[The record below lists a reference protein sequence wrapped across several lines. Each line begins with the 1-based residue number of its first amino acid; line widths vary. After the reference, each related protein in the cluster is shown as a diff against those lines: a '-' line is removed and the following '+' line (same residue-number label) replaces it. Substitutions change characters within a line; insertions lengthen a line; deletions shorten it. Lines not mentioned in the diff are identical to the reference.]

1 MNTVL
6 FALGS
11 VVIGFIRVLPLPFV
25 ARLGR
30 AGGRLAF
37 LLDRRHRQ
45 VAERNIAARLH
56 LSRDDTVAL
65 ARENFC
71 RIGEAYACGIKT
83 AFMSCQQ
90 LAAHLEITGGE
101 HIPAW
106 QPTGQ
111 PQNCILAIGHFG
123 NFELYTRI
131 TEVAPGYRGA
141 STYRGLRQPGL
152 NRLLLSLRQRSG
164 CLFFERRADARALRS
179 AMSGSG
185 LLLGLLADQHAGA
198 GGLRLPFLGR
208 ECSSSAAPA
217 VLALRYGCPLH
228 PAICYR
234 TGPARWR
241 IEIGDR
247 IATDEHGQPRSK
259 EDITRDV
266 NRALEAAVRRDPA
279 NWFWVHDR
287 WKPSARF
294 DRPSARRPEAFP

>member
-6 FALGS
+6 FLLGS
-11 VVIGFIRVLPLPFV
+11 VVIGLIRILPLTWV

-37 LLDRRHRQ
+37 RLDRRHRR
-45 VAERNIAARLH
+45 VAERNIAARLN
-56 LSRDDTVAL
+56 LSPGETAAL
-65 ARENFC
+65 AFENFC

-83 AFMSCQQ
+83 AFMNSRE
-90 LAAHLEITGGE
+90 LEPHLEIVGGAKL
-101 HIPAW
+101 PAW
-106 QPTGQ
+106 QPE
-111 PQNCILAIGHFG
+111 PRPRNCILAIGHFG

-131 TEVAPGYRGA
+131 AAVAPGYRGA

-152 NRLLLSLRQRSG
+152 NRLLLSLRRRSG
-164 CLFFERRADARALRS
+164 CLFFERRAEARALR
-179 AMSGSG
+179 AEMSGAG

-198 GGLRLPFLGR
+198 GGLRLPFFGM

-217 VLALRYGCPLH
+217 VLALRYQCPLH
-228 PAICYR
+228 TAICFR
-234 TGPARWR
+234 VGLARWR
-241 IEIGDR
+241 IEIGDQ
-247 IATDEHGQPRSK
+247 IATHEHGQPRPK

-287 WKPSARF
+287 WKPSACF
-294 DRPSARRPEAFP
+294 EPQSEHASGV